1 MFVPLRL
8 HSVYSR
14 GKGSVTLEEAA
25 QWAGRQRL
33 PAAALADV
41 GNIYGWGKWKRVAA
55 GGGVRPLFGCELECG
70 GRRFV
75 FLVKTREGY
84 SNLME
89 IFNRREVRDASGL
102 VVIYV
107 PEGQSRFGDSPSG
120 DGKNGDTKGDMYL
133 RYVSPSEPI
142 VGISESSE
150 SRVWA
155 SEAAM
160 LDDLREK
167 VAPGDFYLG
176 AEFANFRR
184 ILECGGRESGGH
196 VPIFPEKAKN
206 GDTYPGYMSPFAGL
220 PVVWANPVKYLTSP
234 ERLVLL
240 HAIEKKIPYPPE
252 RDRLLTKVKIFGP
265 DQEAL
270 ALRRFGDAAKAA
282 LARTVEV
289 AEKCEFVFE
298 DVIPGLPADLFP
310 RTLRDVVMERL
321 TAAKTLTWEE
331 RRRARREL
339 AVVEQSGFGPYFLAV
354 HDIVE
359 FARGRGILHNLRGS
373 GASSFL
379 GWLLGVSHVN
389 PMEFDLYFERFLN
402 RGRPDPPDIDIDFD
416 SRRRDEVLAYV
427 LERYG
432 AGKTG
437 AAFVC
442 SLKSFGARSALYETL
457 RAFGVPPEEAR
468 GLSKRVPYFAEPF
481 YLRRAAPAPGRLDV
495 WKLAAEL
502 QDVYHE
508 TSLHVGGVILTP
520 APVERFL
527 PLETSAKGLRMTH
540 FDKDAVEDLR
550 LIKLDLLS
558 VRGLAAI
565 SETKEKLKL
574 RTLPPGDAG
583 TYAALRAARTIG
595 CFQVESP
602 AMMNLLRRMKPTDI
616 HEITQALALIRPG
629 PTESGMKEALL
640 RRRRG
645 RRGPAKPGETKAGD
659 TYQRYMSPGEDAFL
673 ARILPET
680 GGILLYEEQV
690 MQIAERVAGMPP
702 EEGDFLRRNLRRGG
716 GGDPALRTKFVRE
729 AGERGYAAPEVE
741 RLWKTMEKFSSYSFN
756 KAHSASYAHMAY
768 QAVYLKVRHPGPYF
782 AAVLNAGGG
791 YYDLPEYIAEAKRN
805 GIRILG
811 PDANRSGSGFEVENG
826 TGNGGNGAGGGPGA
840 IRVGLTS
847 IKGLGLKTIERVLEE
862 RKAGGQYVSVED
874 FLARTKPGKAELLAL
889 IRAGVFDSLEPRRT
903 RQVLR
908 YFQGLEHMEEVADIA
923 SDEKRRMLYESLGF
937 LPEGDDLDLYEGK
950 RPALRVKDL
959 RDCAGTMVELVVRVV
974 DARQRETYGMMRSG
988 NGHDGHG
995 AEAGG
1000 SGGGWFGPGR
1010 SDGSNDAGPGPGN
1023 GSPGGYGG
1031 GDGGAARGT
1040 GRGGPKYFYLF
1051 EDETGLLEG
1060 IGETRCVTYGTPPVC
1075 FLRGEVRKDGEG
1087 VPKIYNCAFLRS
1099 F

>member
-1 MFVPLRL
+1 VKIMFVPLRI

-25 QWAGRQRL
+25 GWAAGKKL

-41 GNIYGWGKWKRVAA
+41 GNIYGWGKWKRIAPA
-55 GGGVRPLFGCELECG
+55 GGFKPIFGCELEIG

-89 IFNRREVRDASGL
+89 IFNRKEVRDASGL
-102 VVIYV
+102 VVICV
-107 PEGQSRFGDSPSG
+107 PDGSG
-120 DGKNGDTKGDMYL
+120 GGETEMLAEL
-133 RYVSPSEPI
+133 R
-142 VGISESSE
+142 
-150 SRVWA
+150 
-155 SEAAM
+155 
-160 LDDLREK
+160 DK
-167 VAPGDFYLG
+167 VAPGDLYLG
-176 AEFANFRR
+176 AEFTNFRR
-184 ILECGGRESGGH
+184 ISEERS
-196 VPIFPEKAKN
+196 
-206 GDTYPGYMSPFAGL
+206 DL

-252 RDRLLTKVKIFGP
+252 RDRLLGTTQSFGP
-265 DQEAL
+265 DQAAL
-270 ALRRFGDAAKAA
+270 ALRRFGDAARDA
-282 LARTVEV
+282 LARTAEA
-289 AEKCEFVFE
+289 AEKCEFVFAG
-298 DVIPGLPADLFP
+298 VVPNLPADLFP
-310 RTLRDVVMERL
+310 RTLREVVMERL
-321 TAAKTLTWEE
+321 TAAKNLTWKE
-331 RRRARREL
+331 RQRARREL
-339 AVVEQSGFGPYFLAV
+339 TAVEQSGFGPYFLAV

-359 FARGRGILHNLRGS
+359 FARRRGILHNLRGS

-379 GWLLGVSHVN
+379 AWLLGVSHVS

-437 AAFVC
+437 AAYVC
-442 SLKSFGARSALYETL
+442 SLKDFGARSALYETL
-457 RAFGVPPEEAR
+457 RACGVPPEEAR
-468 GLSKRVPYFAEPF
+468 GLAKRMPYFAEPS

-508 TSLHVGGVILTP
+508 ISLHVGGVILTP
-520 APVERFL
+520 APVERYL

-574 RTLPPGDAG
+574 RTLPSGDTA
-583 TYAALRAARTIG
+583 TYAALRVARTVG

-616 HEITQALALIRPG
+616 HEITQALALVRPG

-640 RRRRG
+640 RRRSG
-645 RRGPAKPGETKAGD
+645 RASAPA
-659 TYQRYMSPGEDAFL
+659 EDAFL

-690 MQIAERVAGMPP
+690 MQVAERVAGMLP
-702 EEGDFLRRNLRRGG
+702 EEGDLLRRSLRKGR
-716 GGDPALRTKFVRE
+716 GGDPALRAKFVRE
-729 AGERGYAAPEVE
+729 AGERGYAPSEVE

-768 QAVYLKVRHPGPYF
+768 QAVYLKVHQPVTYF

-791 YYDLPEYIAEAKRN
+791 YYDLPEYVAEAKRN

-811 PDANRSGSGFEVENG
+811 PDANRSGPGFEVEDG
-826 TGNGGNGAGGGPGA
+826 SV
-840 IRVGLTS
+840 RVGLTS
-847 IKGLGLKTIERVLEE
+847 IKGLGLKSIERVLED
-862 RKAGGQYVSVED
+862 RRAGGEYVSVED

-923 SDEKRRMLYESLGF
+923 SDEKRRMLFESLGF
-937 LPEGDDLDLYEGK
+937 LPEGDDLDLYEGR
-950 RPALRVKDL
+950 RPPLRIRDL
-959 RDCAGTMVELVVRVV
+959 RDCAGTVVELVVRVV
-974 DARQRETYGMMRSG
+974 DARQKVTYGMMRGG
-988 NGHDGHG
+988 NGH
-995 AEAGG
+995 
-1000 SGGGWFGPGR
+1000 
-1010 SDGSNDAGPGPGN
+1010 
-1023 GSPGGYGG
+1023 GGYGG
-1031 GDGGAARGT
+1031 RAGGRSEDEEPEPAESGPEGYGGGNDGA
-1040 GRGGPKYFYLF
+1040 KYFYMF

-1060 IGETRCVTYGTPPVC
+1060 IGETRCATYGTPPVC

-1087 VPKIYNCAFLRS
+1087 VPKIARCAFLRS

>member
-1 MFVPLRL
+1 MFVPLRV

-25 QWAGRQRL
+25 GWAARQGF

-41 GNIYGWGKWKRVAA
+41 GNIYGWGKWKRVAPA
-55 GGGVRPLFGCELECG
+55 GGFKPLFGCELEVG

-75 FLVKTREGY
+75 FLARTREGY

-89 IFNRREVRDASGL
+89 IFNCGEVRDASGL
-102 VVIYV
+102 VVIYIPGGSV
-107 PEGQSRFGDSPSG
+107 
-120 DGKNGDTKGDMYL
+120 KNGDTYPG
-133 RYVSPSEPI
+133 YVSPSGSKAGGWTI
-142 VGISESSE
+142 
-150 SRVWA
+150 
-155 SEAAM
+155 EAAM
-160 LDDLREK
+160 LAELREK
-167 VAPGDFYLG
+167 VASGDLYIG
-176 AEFANFRR
+176 ADFANFNR
-184 ILECGGRESGGH
+184 ISGTCTRESGGH
-196 VPIFPEKAKN
+196 VPISAKLVHVP
-206 GDTYPGYMSPFAGL
+206 DSLPDSLAGL

-240 HAIEKKIPYPPE
+240 HAIEKKVPYPPE
-252 RDRLLTKVKIFGP
+252 RDRLLAKVRIFGP
-265 DQEAL
+265 DQEAF
-270 ALRRFGDAAKAA
+270 ALRRFGDAAKDA
-282 LARTVEV
+282 LARTAEV
-289 AEKCEFVFE
+289 AEKCEFAFDGIV
-298 DVIPGLPADLFP
+298 PNLPADLFP
-310 RTLRDVVMERL
+310 RSLRDVVMERL
-321 TAAKTLTWEE
+321 TAAKDLTWKE
-331 RRRARREL
+331 RQRARREL
-339 AVVEQSGFGPYFLAV
+339 AAVEQSGFGPYFLAV

-359 FARGRGILHNLRGS
+359 FARRRGILHNLRGS

-379 GWLLGVSHVN
+379 AWLLGVSHVS
-389 PMEFDLYFERFLN
+389 PIEFDLYFERFLN

-416 SRRRDEVLAYV
+416 SRRRDEVLKYV

-432 AGKTG
+432 SGRTG
-437 AAFVC
+437 AAYVC
-442 SLKSFGARSALYETL
+442 SLKDFGGRSALYETL

-468 GLSKRVPYFAEPF
+468 GFSKRVPYFAEPS
-481 YLRRAAPAPGRLDV
+481 YLRRAAPAPGRLDA

-508 TSLHVGGVILTP
+508 ISLHVGGVILTP
-520 APVERFL
+520 APVERYL

-583 TYAALRAARTIG
+583 VYAALRAARTVG

-602 AMMNLLRRMKPTDI
+602 AMMNLLRRMKPADI
-616 HEITQALALIRPG
+616 HEITQALALVRPG

-640 RRRRG
+640 RRRSG
-645 RRGPAKPGETKAGD
+645 RAAATPGD
-659 TYQRYMSPGEDAFL
+659 TYPRYMSPQARPSPGADDFL

-690 MQIAERVAGMPP
+690 MQVAERVAGMPP
-702 EEGDFLRRNLRRGG
+702 EEGDLLRRSLRKGR
-716 GGDPALRTKFVRE
+716 GGDPALRAKFVRE

-756 KAHSASYAHMAY
+756 KAHSASYAFMAY
-768 QAVYLKVRHPGPYF
+768 QAVYLKVRHPVPYF

-791 YYDLPEYIAEAKRN
+791 YYDLPEYVAEAKRN

-811 PDANRSGSGFEVENG
+811 PDVNRSGAGFGVEDG
-826 TGNGGNGAGGGPGA
+826 AAGGGGNGGPGA
-840 IRVGLTS
+840 IRIGLTS
-847 IKGLGLKTIERVLEE
+847 IKGLGLKSIERVLEE
-862 RKAGGQYVSVED
+862 RRADGEYLSVED
-874 FLARTKPGKAELLAL
+874 FLARTKPGKAELLTL

-950 RPALRVKDL
+950 RPPLRVRDL
-959 RDCAGTMVELVVRVV
+959 KDCAGTTVELVVRVV
-974 DARQRETYGMMRSG
+974 DARQRETYGMMR
-988 NGHDGHG
+988 
-995 AEAGG
+995 GG
-1000 SGGGWFGPGR
+1000 SGHGRHGTGDGNGGGPG
-1010 SDGSNDAGPGPGN
+1010 A
-1023 GSPGGYGG
+1023 
-1031 GDGGAARGT
+1031 
-1040 GRGGPKYFYLF
+1040 GRGAKYFYLF

-1075 FLRGEVRKDGEG
+1075 CLRGEVRKDGEG
-1087 VPKIYNCAFLRS
+1087 VPKIANCAFLRS

>member
-25 QWAGRQRL
+25 GWAGRREL
-33 PAAALADV
+33 PAAALADI
-41 GNIYGWGKWKRVAA
+41 GNIYGWGKWKRVAPA
-55 GGGVRPLFGCELECG
+55 GGFKPLFGCELEVG

-75 FLVKTREGY
+75 FLVKTRDGY

-89 IFNRREVRDASGL
+89 IFNRREVRDAAGL

-107 PEGQSRFGDSPSG
+107 PEGLPPKRDCPSGDVSPSG
-120 DGKNGDTKGDMYL
+120 ATGA
-133 RYVSPSEPI
+133 P
-142 VGISESSE
+142 
-150 SRVWA
+150 A
-155 SEAAM
+155 SEAVM
-160 LDDLREK
+160 LSDLREK
-167 VAPGDFYLG
+167 VTPGDLYVG
-176 AEFANFRR
+176 ADFANFRYVM
-184 ILECGGRESGGH
+184 ET
-196 VPIFPEKAKN
+196 
-206 GDTYPGYMSPFAGL
+206 GDTYKEYL
-220 PVVWANPVKYLTSP
+220 PPLPLVWANPVKYLTSP

-240 HAIEKKIPYPPE
+240 HAIETKVPYPPE
-252 RDRLLTKVKIFGP
+252 RDRLLTKVRLFGP
-265 DQEAL
+265 DQEAP
-270 ALRRFGDAAKAA
+270 ALRRFGDAAKDA
-282 LARTVEV
+282 LARTAEV
-289 AEKCEFVFE
+289 AEKCGFAFE
-298 DVIPGLPADLFP
+298 DVVPNLPADLFP
-310 RTLRDVVMERL
+310 RTLREVVMERL
-321 TAAKTLTWEE
+321 SAAKDLTWKE
-331 RRRARREL
+331 RQRARREL
-339 AVVEQSGFGPYFLAV
+339 TAIEQSGFGPYFLAV

-359 FARGRGILHNLRGS
+359 FARRRGILHNLRGS

-379 GWLLGVSHVN
+379 AWLLGVSHVS
-389 PMEFDLYFERFLN
+389 PIEFDLYFERFLN

-416 SRRRDEVLAYV
+416 SRRRDEVLEYV

-432 AGKTG
+432 AGRTG
-437 AAFVC
+437 AAYVC
-442 SLKSFGARSALYETL
+442 SLKDFGGRSALYETL

-468 GLSKRVPYFAEPF
+468 GLSKRVPYFAEPST
-481 YLRRAAPAPGRLDV
+481 LRRAAPAPGRLDA

-520 APVERFL
+520 GPVERYL

-574 RTLPPGDAG
+574 RTLPPGDAA
-583 TYAALRAARTIG
+583 TYAALRTARTVG

-602 AMMNLLRRMKPTDI
+602 AMMNLLRRMRPADI
-616 HEITQALALIRPG
+616 HEITQALALVRPG

-640 RRRRG
+640 RRRSG
-645 RRGPAKPGETKAGD
+645 RAGAPADDP
-659 TYQRYMSPGEDAFL
+659 FL

-690 MQIAERVAGMPP
+690 MQVAERVAGMPP
-702 EEGDFLRRNLRRGG
+702 EEGDLLRRSLRKGR
-716 GGDPALRTKFVRE
+716 GGDPTLRAKFVHE
-729 AGERGYAAPEVE
+729 AGERGYAPAEVE
-741 RLWKTMEKFSSYSFN
+741 RLWKTMERFSSYSFN

-768 QAVYLKVRHPGPYF
+768 QAVYLKVHQPVAYF

-791 YYDLPEYIAEAKRN
+791 YYDLPEYVAEAKRV
-805 GIRILG
+805 GVRILG
-811 PDANRSGSGFEVENG
+811 PDANRSAAAFEVE
-826 TGNGGNGAGGGPGA
+826 AGA

-847 IKGLGLKTIERVLEE
+847 IKGLGLKTVERILEE
-862 RKAGGQYVSVED
+862 RRAGGEYLSVED

-889 IRAGVFDSLEPRRT
+889 IRAGVFDALEPRRT

-937 LPEGDDLDLYEGK
+937 LPEGDELDLFEGK
-950 RPALRVKDL
+950 RPPLRVKDL
-959 RDCAGTMVELVVRVV
+959 KDCAGALVELVVRVV
-974 DARQRETYGMMRSG
+974 DARQRVTYGMMRGG
-988 NGHDGHG
+988 NGHGGQGGVGDDEEGPDP
-995 AEAGG
+995 G
-1000 SGGGWFGPGR
+1000 SGGG
-1010 SDGSNDAGPGPGN
+1010 A
-1023 GSPGGYGG
+1023 
-1031 GDGGAARGT
+1031 
-1040 GRGGPKYFYLF
+1040 KYFYLF

-1060 IGETRCVTYGTPPVC
+1060 VGGTRCVTYGTPPVC
-1075 FLRGEVRKDGEG
+1075 YLRGEVRKDGQG
-1087 VPKIYNCAFLRS
+1087 VAKVVNCSFLRS

>member
-1 MFVPLRL
+1 MFVPLRI

-25 QWAGRQRL
+25 GWAARQRL
-33 PAAALADV
+33 PAAALADA
-41 GNIYGWGKWKRVAA
+41 GNIYGWGKWKRVAPA
-55 GGGVRPLFGCELECG
+55 GGFRPLFGCELEIG

-89 IFNRREVRDASGL
+89 IFNRKEIRDASGL
-102 VVIYV
+102 VVI
-107 PEGQSRFGDSPSG
+107 PIPGGSG
-120 DGKNGDTKGDMYL
+120 G
-133 RYVSPSEPI
+133 E
-142 VGISESSE
+142 
-150 SRVWA
+150 A
-155 SEAAM
+155 AAM
-160 LDDLREK
+160 LAELREK
-167 VAPGDFYLG
+167 VAAGDLYIG
-176 AEFANFRR
+176 AEFANFRH
-184 ILECGGRESGGH
+184 LMED
-196 VPIFPEKAKN
+196 
-206 GDTYPGYMSPFAGL
+206 GDTYPGYMSPNVPDSLADL

-240 HAIEKKIPYPPE
+240 HAIEKKVPYPPE
-252 RDRLLTKVKIFGP
+252 RDRLLGRIRHFGP

-270 ALRRFGDAAKAA
+270 ALRRFGAAARDA

-298 DVIPGLPADLFP
+298 DVVPNLPADLFP
-310 RTLRDVVMERL
+310 RSLRDVVMERL
-321 TAAKTLTWEE
+321 TVAKSLTWKE
-331 RRRARREL
+331 RQRARREL
-339 AVVEQSGFGPYFLAV
+339 AAVEQSGFGPYFLAV

-359 FARGRGILHNLRGS
+359 FARRRGILHNLRGS

-379 GWLLGVSHVN
+379 AWLLGVSHVS
-389 PMEFDLYFERFLN
+389 PIEFDLYFERFLN

-416 SRRRDEVLAYV
+416 SRRRDEVLQYV
-427 LERYG
+427 LDRYG
-432 AGKTG
+432 SGKTG
-437 AAFVC
+437 AAYVC
-442 SLKSFGARSALYETL
+442 SLKDFGARSALYETL

-481 YLRRAAPAPGRLDV
+481 YLRRAAPAPGRLDA

-508 TSLHVGGVILTP
+508 ISLHVGGVILTP
-520 APVERFL
+520 APVERYL

-558 VRGLAAI
+558 VRGLAAM
-565 SETKEKLKL
+565 
-574 RTLPPGDAG
+574 
-583 TYAALRAARTIG
+583 RAARTVG

-602 AMMNLLRRMKPTDI
+602 AMMNLLRRMKPADI
-616 HEITQALALIRPG
+616 HEITQALALVRPG

-640 RRRRG
+640 RRRSGRG
-645 RRGPAKPGETKAGD
+645 AAIRGD
-659 TYQRYMSPGEDAFL
+659 TYPGYMSPPGHPSPAADAFL

-690 MQIAERVAGMPP
+690 MQVAERVAGMPP
-702 EEGDFLRRNLRRGG
+702 EEGDLLRRSLRKGK
-716 GGDPALRTKFVRE
+716 GGDPALRAKFVRE
-729 AGERGYAAPEVE
+729 AGERGYAAPDVE

-756 KAHSASYAHMAY
+756 KAHSASYAFMAY
-768 QAVYLKVRHPGPYF
+768 QAVYLKVHQPVPYF

-791 YYDLPEYIAEAKRN
+791 YYDLPEYVAEAKRN
-805 GIRILG
+805 GIRILE
-811 PDANRSGSGFEVENG
+811 PDANRSGAGFEVEDG
-826 TGNGGNGAGGGPGA
+826 S

-847 IKGLGLKTIERVLEE
+847 IKGLGLKTIERLLDE
-862 RKAGGQYVSVED
+862 RRAGGGYVSVED
-874 FLARTKPGKAELLAL
+874 FLARTKPGKAELLSL

-923 SDEKRRMLYESLGF
+923 SDEKRRMLFESLGF

-950 RPALRVKDL
+950 RPPLRVKDL
-959 RDCAGTMVELVVRVV
+959 KDCAGTMVELVVRVV
-974 DARQRETYGMMRSG
+974 DARQRVTYGMMRSATG
-988 NGHDGHG
+988 RGGYGGD
-995 AEAGG
+995 AG
-1000 SGGGWFGPGR
+1000 SGGVGFGPGR
-1010 SDGSNDAGPGPGN
+1010 GGGSDDEGPDPDGGD
-1023 GSPGGYGG
+1023 PGGYGG
-1031 GDGGAARGT
+1031 AAGGNGHGGA
-1040 GRGGPKYFYLF
+1040 KYFYLF

-1075 FLRGEVRKDGEG
+1075 FLRGEVRRDGEG
-1087 VPKIYNCAFLRS
+1087 VAKIHHCAFLRS

>member
-25 QWAGRQRL
+25 EWAGRQRL

-89 IFNRREVRDASGL
+89 IFNRKEVRDASGL

-120 DGKNGDTKGDMYL
+120 YVPPSGGSAEDTKGDKYQF
-133 RYVSPSEPI
+133 RRNWCVSPSEPI

-150 SRVWA
+150 SRGWA
-155 SEAAM
+155 SEVAM
-160 LDDLREK
+160 LADLRAK
-167 VAPGDFYLG
+167 VAPGDFYVG
-176 AEFANFRR
+176 VDFANFRR
-184 ILECGGRESGGH
+184 IWGTCTQEGQSPPGT
-196 VPIFPEKAKN
+196 VP
-206 GDTYPGYMSPFAGL
+206 SGL

-252 RDRLLTKVKIFGP
+252 RDRLLAKVKIFGP

-321 TAAKTLTWEE
+321 TAATNLTWEE

-442 SLKSFGARSALYETL
+442 SLKNFGARSALYETL

-468 GLSKRVPYFAEPF
+468 GLAKRVPYFAEPF

-565 SETKEKLKL
+565 SETKEKMKL

-645 RRGPAKPGETKAGD
+645 RTGAPA
-659 TYQRYMSPGEDAFL
+659 EDAFL

-702 EEGDFLRRNLRRGG
+702 EEGDLLRRSLRKGRGG
-716 GGDPALRTKFVRE
+716 ESALRTKFFRE
-729 AGERGYAAPEVE
+729 AGERGYAVPEVE

-768 QAVYLKVRHPGPYF
+768 QAVYLKVRHPVPYF

-805 GIRILG
+805 GIRVLG
-811 PDANRSGSGFEVENG
+811 PDANRSGPGFEVETG
-826 TGNGGNGAGGGPGA
+826 TGNGGNASGGGSGT

-862 RKAGGQYVSVED
+862 RKAGGEYASVED

-903 RQVLR
+903 RQILR

-959 RDCAGTMVELVVRVV
+959 KDCAGTMVELIVRVV
-974 DARQRETYGMMRSG
+974 DARQRETYGMMRSAT
-988 NGHDGHG
+988 GHG
-995 AEAGG
+995 GEAGG
-1000 SGGGWFGPGR
+1000 SGGGGFGPGR
-1010 SDGSNDAGPGPGN
+1010 SDGSNDEGPGPGN
-1023 GSPGGYGG
+1023 G
-1031 GDGGAARGT
+1031 DGGA
-1040 GRGGPKYFYLF
+1040 KYFYLF

-1060 IGETRCVTYGTPPVC
+1060 IGETRCVTYGTPPAC
-1075 FLRGEVRKDGEG
+1075 FLRGDVRKDGEG
-1087 VPKIYNCAFLRS
+1087 IAKIHNCAFLRS

>member
-25 QWAGRQRL
+25 GWAAGTRL
-33 PAAALADV
+33 PAAALADI
-41 GNIYGWGKWKRVAA
+41 GNIYGWGKWKRIAPAA
-55 GGGVRPLFGCELECG
+55 GFKPLYGCELECG

-75 FLVKTREGY
+75 FLVKAAEGY

-107 PEGQSRFGDSPSG
+107 PEGRGVGEGLPPKPEDK
-120 DGKNGDTKGDMYL
+120 DKKGDTHKS
-133 RYVSPSEPI
+133 VSPS
-142 VGISESSE
+142 
-150 SRVWA
+150 A
-155 SEAAM
+155 SEDACLA
-160 LDDLREK
+160 DLREK
-167 VAPGDFYLG
+167 VAPGDLYIG
-176 AEFANFRR
+176 ADFGNFRR
-184 ILECGGRESGGH
+184 ILENGGQEDL
-196 VPIFPEKAKN
+196 PI
-206 GDTYPGYMSPFAGL
+206 
-220 PVVWANPVKYLTSP
+220 VWANPVKYLASP

-240 HAIEKKIPYPPE
+240 HAIERKIPYPPE
-252 RDRLLTKVKIFGP
+252 RDRLLGRTRLFGP

-282 LARTVEV
+282 LARTFDV
-289 AEKCEFVFE
+289 AEKCAFVFE
-298 DVIPGLPADLFP
+298 NVIPNLPADLFP
-310 RTLRDVVMERL
+310 RGFREVVLGRL
-321 TAAKTLTWEE
+321 AAAKDLTWKE
-331 RRRARREL
+331 RQRARREL
-339 AVVEQSGFGPYFLAV
+339 AAIELSGFGPYFLVV

-359 FARGRGILHNLRGS
+359 FARRRGILHNLRGS

-379 GWLLGVSHVN
+379 GWLLGLSHVN
-389 PMEFDLYFERFLN
+389 PIEFDLYFERFLN

-437 AAFVC
+437 AAYVC
-442 SLKSFGARSALYETL
+442 SLKDFGGRSALYETL
-457 RAFGVPPEEAR
+457 RAYGVPPEEAR
-468 GLSKRVPYFAEPF
+468 GQSKRVPYFAEPSS
-481 YLRRAAPAPGRLDV
+481 LRLAAPAPGRLEV
-495 WKLAAEL
+495 WKLASGL
-502 QDVYHE
+502 QDVYRE

-520 APVERFL
+520 GPVERYL

-565 SETKEKLKL
+565 SETKEMLKL
-574 RTLPPGDAG
+574 RTLPPGDGPA
-583 TYAALRAARTIG
+583 YAALRAARTVG

-602 AMMNLLRRMKPTDI
+602 AMMNLLRRMKPADI
-616 HEITQALALIRPG
+616 HEITQALALVRPG

-640 RRRRG
+640 RRRSGRG
-645 RRGPAKPGETKAGD
+645 RRATAAVPDDP
-659 TYQRYMSPGEDAFL
+659 FL

-690 MQIAERVAGMPP
+690 MQIAERVAGLPP
-702 EEGDFLRRNLRRGG
+702 EEGDLLRRSLRKGR

-729 AGERGYAAPEVE
+729 AGERGYAAPEIE
-741 RLWKTMEKFSSYSFN
+741 RLWRTMEKFSSYSFN
-756 KAHSASYAHMAY
+756 KAHSASYAAMAY
-768 QAVYLKVRHPGPYF
+768 QAVYLKVHHPAAYF
-782 AAVLNAGGG
+782 TAVLNAGGG
-791 YYDLPEYIAEAKRN
+791 YYDLPEYVAEAKRC
-805 GIRILG
+805 GLRLLG
-811 PDANRSGSGFEVENG
+811 PDANRSAAGFEVE
-826 TGNGGNGAGGGPGA
+826 AGA

-847 IKGLGLKTIERVLEE
+847 IKGLGLKTIERLLEE
-862 RKAGGQYVSVED
+862 RGAGGEYLSVED
-874 FLARTKPGKAELLAL
+874 FLARMKPGKAELLTL
-889 IRAGVFDSLEPRRT
+889 IKAGVFDALEPRRT

-923 SDEKRRMLYESLGF
+923 SDEKRRMLFEALGF
-937 LPEGDDLDLYEGK
+937 LPEGDDLELYQGK
-950 RPALRVKDL
+950 RPDLRIKDL
-959 RDCAGTMVELVVRVV
+959 KDCAGTLVELLVRVV
-974 DARQRETYGMMRSG
+974 DARQRVTYGALHG
-988 NGHDGHG
+988 GHG
-995 AEAGG
+995 HGG
-1000 SGGGWFGPGR
+1000 YGRPGG
-1010 SDGSNDAGPGPGN
+1010 GN
-1023 GSPGGYGG
+1023 GSDDGGAETGEEERGGYGVG
-1031 GDGGAARGT
+1031 TNGA
-1040 GRGGPKYFYLF
+1040 KFFYMF

-1087 VPKIYNCAFLRS
+1087 VPKITRCAFLRS

>member
-1 MFVPLRL
+1 VKEMFVPLRI

-25 QWAGRQRL
+25 GWAGGKKL
-33 PAAALADV
+33 PAAAIADA
-41 GNIYGWGKWKRVAA
+41 GNIYGWGKWKRVAPA
-55 GGGVRPLFGCELECG
+55 GGFKPIFGCELEVG
-70 GRRFV
+70 GRPFV
-75 FLVKTREGY
+75 FLVKAREGY

-89 IFNRREVRDASGL
+89 IFNRGEVRDASGL
-102 VVIYV
+102 VVIHV
-107 PEGQSRFGDSPSG
+107 PDGSGEGAD
-120 DGKNGDTKGDMYL
+120 
-133 RYVSPSEPI
+133 
-142 VGISESSE
+142 
-150 SRVWA
+150 
-155 SEAAM
+155 AM
-160 LDDLREK
+160 LAELREK
-167 VAPGDFYLG
+167 VAPGDLYIG
-176 AEFANFRR
+176 ADFGNFDR
-184 ILECGGRESGGH
+184 LRESRGH
-196 VPIFPEKAKN
+196 VPISSKLEHVP
-206 GDTYPGYMSPFAGL
+206 DSLAGL
-220 PVVWANPVKYLTSP
+220 PVVWANPLKYLTSP

-240 HAIEKKIPYPPE
+240 HAIEKKVPYPPE
-252 RDRLLTKVKIFGP
+252 RDRLLPRTRLFGP

-270 ALRRFGDAAKAA
+270 ALRRFGDAAKDA

-289 AEKCEFVFE
+289 AEKCAFVFE
-298 DVIPGLPADLFP
+298 DVVPNLPADLFP
-310 RTLRDVVMERL
+310 RSLREVVMERL
-321 TAAKTLTWEE
+321 TAAKSLTWKE
-331 RRRARREL
+331 RQRARREL
-339 AVVEQSGFGPYFLAV
+339 AAVEQSGFGPYFLAV

-359 FARGRGILHNLRGS
+359 FARRRGILHNLRGS

-379 GWLLGVSHVN
+379 AWLLGVSHVS
-389 PMEFDLYFERFLN
+389 PIEFDLYFERFLN

-416 SRRRDEVLAYV
+416 SRRRDEVLEYV

-437 AAFVC
+437 AAYVC
-442 SLKSFGARSALYETL
+442 SLKSFGGRSALYETL
-457 RAFGVPPEEAR
+457 RAFGVPPDEAR
-468 GLSKRVPYFAEPF
+468 GLSKRVPYFAEPSS
-481 YLRRAAPAPGRLDV
+481 LRRAAPAPGRLDA

-508 TSLHVGGVILTP
+508 ISLHVGGVILTP
-520 APVERFL
+520 GPVERYL

-565 SETKEKLKL
+565 SETKEKLGL

-602 AMMNLLRRMKPTDI
+602 AMMNLLRRMKATDI
-616 HEITQALALIRPG
+616 HEITQALALVRPG

-640 RRRRG
+640 RRRNG
-645 RRGPAKPGETKAGD
+645 RARSAAVPDDP
-659 TYQRYMSPGEDAFL
+659 FL

-690 MQIAERVAGMPP
+690 MQVAERVAGMPP
-702 EEGDFLRRNLRRGG
+702 EEGDLLRRSLRKGR
-716 GGDPALRTKFVRE
+716 GGDPALRAKFVRE

-741 RLWKTMEKFSSYSFN
+741 RLWTTMEKFSSYSFN

-768 QAVYLKVRHPGPYF
+768 QAVYLKVHQPVTYF

-811 PDANRSGSGFEVENG
+811 PDANRSAAAFEVED
-826 TGNGGNGAGGGPGA
+826 GA

-847 IKGLGLKTIERVLEE
+847 IKGLGLKSIERLLDE
-862 RKAGGQYVSVED
+862 RKAGGAYLSVED

-889 IRAGVFDSLEPRRT
+889 IRAGVFDALEPRRT

-923 SDEKRRMLYESLGF
+923 SDEKRRMLFESLGF
-937 LPEGDDLDLYEGK
+937 LPEGDELDLYEGK
-950 RPALRVKDL
+950 RPALRVRDL
-959 RDCAGTMVELVVRVV
+959 KGCAGTMVELVVRVV
-974 DARQRETYGMMRSG
+974 DARQRVTYGMMRS
-988 NGHDGHG
+988 
-995 AEAGG
+995 
-1000 SGGGWFGPGR
+1000 
-1010 SDGSNDAGPGPGN
+1010 
-1023 GSPGGYGG
+1023 
-1031 GDGGAARGT
+1031 AA
-1040 GRGGPKYFYLF
+1040 GRGGDDGEPEGSDGGNGGAKYFYMF

-1060 IGETRCVTYGTPPVC
+1060 VGETRCVTYGTPPVC
-1075 FLRGEVRKDGEG
+1075 FLRGEIRKDGEG
-1087 VPKIYNCAFLRS
+1087 VPKITKCAFLRT

>member
-25 QWAGRQRL
+25 GWAAAKRL
-33 PAAALADV
+33 PAAALADT
-41 GNIYGWGKWKRVAA
+41 GNIYGWGKWKRVAPA
-55 GGGVRPLFGCELECG
+55 GGFKPLFGCELEVG

-75 FLVKTREGY
+75 FLVRTREGY
-84 SNLME
+84 PSLME
-89 IFNRREVRDASGL
+89 IFNRREIRDTAGL

-107 PEGQSRFGDSPSG
+107 PDGGEAGAKAKDGDQ
-120 DGKNGDTKGDMYL
+120 NGDTYQ
-133 RYVSPSEPI
+133 RYMSPPVSGAAGRP
-142 VGISESSE
+142 
-150 SRVWA
+150 

-160 LDDLREK
+160 LAGLRET
-167 VAPGDFYLG
+167 VAPGDLYIG
-176 AEFANFRR
+176 ADFGNF
-184 ILECGGRESGGH
+184 GRLRE
-196 VPIFPEKAKN
+196 N
-206 GDTYPGYMSPFAGL
+206 GDTYRRYVSPDH
-220 PVVWANPVKYLTSP
+220 VVWANPVKYLASP
-234 ERLVLL
+234 ERLVLV
-240 HAIEKKIPYPPE
+240 HAIERKIPYPPE
-252 RDRLLTKVKIFGP
+252 RDRLLAKVGIFGP

-270 ALRRFGDAAKAA
+270 ALRRFGDAVRGA
-282 LARTVEV
+282 LARTAEI
-289 AEKCEFVFE
+289 AEKCEFAFE
-298 DVIPGLPADLFP
+298 GIIPGLPADLFP
-310 RTLRDVVMERL
+310 RSLREVVAERL
-321 TAAKTLTWEE
+321 AAAKDLTWKE
-331 RRRARREL
+331 RQRASREL
-339 AVVEQSGFGPYFLAV
+339 AAVEQSGFGPYFLAV

-359 FARGRGILHNLRGS
+359 FARRRGILHNLRGS

-379 GWLLGVSHVN
+379 AWLLGVSHVS
-389 PMEFDLYFERFLN
+389 PIEFDLYFERFLN

-416 SRRRDEVLAYV
+416 SRRRDEILAYV

-432 AGKTG
+432 SGRTG
-437 AAFVC
+437 AACVC
-442 SLKSFGARSALYETL
+442 SLKDFGGRSALYETL

-468 GLSKRVPYFAEPF
+468 GLSKRVPYFAEPS
-481 YLRRAAPAPGRLDV
+481 YLRRAAPAPGRLDA

-502 QDVYHE
+502 QDVYRE

-520 APVERFL
+520 APVERYL

-565 SETKEKLKL
+565 SETKGKLKL

-583 TYAALRAARTIG
+583 VYAALRSARTVG

-616 HEITQALALIRPG
+616 HEITQALALVRPG

-640 RRRRG
+640 RRRG
-645 RRGPAKPGETKAGD
+645 GRGPRAGD
-659 TYQRYMSPGEDAFL
+659 TYPGCVSLGEDAFL

-690 MQIAERVAGMPP
+690 MQVAERVAGMPA
-702 EEGDFLRRNLRRGG
+702 EEGDLLRRSLRKGR

-729 AGERGYAAPEVE
+729 AGERGYAGAEIE

-756 KAHSASYAHMAY
+756 KAHSASYAFMAY
-768 QAVYLKVRHPGPYF
+768 QAVYLKVHHPVPYL

-791 YYDLPEYIAEAKRN
+791 YYDLPEYVAEAKRN
-805 GIRILG
+805 GLRFLG
-811 PDANRSGSGFEVENG
+811 PDANRSGAGFEVE
-826 TGNGGNGAGGGPGA
+826 AGA

-847 IKGLGLKTIERVLEE
+847 IKGLGLKTIERLLEE
-862 RKAGGQYVSVED
+862 RTSGGAYLSVED

-937 LPEGDDLDLYEGK
+937 LPEGDDLDLYEGR
-950 RPALRVKDL
+950 RPPLRVKDL
-959 RDCAGTMVELVVRVV
+959 GGCAGTTVELVVRVV
-974 DARQRETYGMMRSG
+974 DARQRVTYG
-988 NGHDGHG
+988 
-995 AEAGG
+995 A
-1000 SGGGWFGPGR
+1000 P
-1010 SDGSNDAGPGPGN
+1010 
-1023 GSPGGYGG
+1023 GG
-1031 GDGGAARGT
+1031 GDGDGG
-1040 GRGGPKYFYLF
+1040 GERGGYGAGANGAKYFYMF

-1060 IGETRCVTYGTPPVC
+1060 VGETRCAAYGTPPVC

-1087 VPKIYNCAFLRS
+1087 VPKIAECAFLRS